1 MKDINKAL
9 ELIKA
14 SDQALYNWIMA
25 NGRGMSNQTILLYA
39 EHLTEENS

>member
-14 SDQALYNWIMA
+14 SDRALYSWIMA
-25 NGRGMSNQTILLYA
+25 NGRGISNQTILLYA